1 MLKIDILK
9 WANSPLLLQNP
20 EEAVKEFMEEK
31 PIMSEMEQKIKYYQ
45 VTIATVENAIVMRLL
60 YHIHKNSLW
69 FYCKYSFMIKNT

>member
-9 WANSPLLLQNP
+9 WANSHLLLQNP

-45 VTIATVENAIVMRLL
+45 VTIATVENAIV
-60 YHIHKNSLW
+60 YSIISTKTHFDFIVNTPLW
-69 FYCKYSFMIKNT
+69 